1 MENAV
6 DALYMA
12 GAVLILII
20 ALSVSISS
28 LMTLKSRTY
37 DIVTMDEQ
45 IDETSYIED
54 GKLKYVN
61 YITSDDMDVR
71 IVGADAVTSALYRLV
86 TEDYKIYIKLKD
98 TTGLEDIGIETS
110 KAYRNQTYTTKNGGT
125 DIIISQGDDLIE
137 FVLAKRGKG
146 QDIQNTE
153 YVKNILTNEFYDKI
167 KEKTFKE
174 YLGEYQNN
182 SDIAQDNKETKR
194 IITFIEQ

>member
-86 TEDYKIYIKLKD
+86 TEDYKIYIKLND
-98 TTGLEDIGIETS
+98 TTGLGNIDTS

-153 YVKNILTNEFYDKI
+153 YVKNILNNGFYDKI

>member
-20 ALSVSISS
+20 ELSVSISS

-86 TEDYKIYIKLKD
+86 TEDYKIYIKLND
-98 TTGLEDIGIETS
+98 TTGLGNIETS
-110 KAYRNQTYTTKNGGT
+110 KAYRDQTYTTKNGGT
-125 DIIISQGDDLIE
+125 DTIIYQGDDLIE

-153 YVKNILTNEFYDKI
+153 YVKNILTNGFYDKI

>member
-45 IDETSYIED
+45 INETSYIED

-86 TEDYKIYIKLKD
+86 TEDYKIYIKLND
-98 TTGLEDIGIETS
+98 TTGLGNIDTS

-153 YVKNILTNEFYDKI
+153 YVKNILTNGFYDKI

>member
-45 IDETSYIED
+45 INETSYIED

-86 TEDYKIYIKLKD
+86 TEDYKIYIKLMMISLLVKWQFKKYQINMIS
-98 TTGLEDIGIETS
+98 LM
-110 KAYRNQTYTTKNGGT
+110 
-125 DIIISQGDDLIE
+125 IIH
-137 FVLAKRGKG
+137 
-146 QDIQNTE
+146 
-153 YVKNILTNEFYDKI
+153 
-167 KEKTFKE
+167 
-174 YLGEYQNN
+174 
-182 SDIAQDNKETKR
+182 
-194 IITFIEQ
+194 